1 MIILLLELRR
11 KGGIKMKFDVSKVK
25 TGDHNYD
32 QRKKDIV
39 DRGQLRVNDLIAP
52 DAIEN
57 ETNHIKIGKRYL
69 RTITITG
76 YPRTVHIGWLNR
88 LYSYAAN
95 IDISSHVETMPSNKV
110 IKTLNRKITQMIST
124 QRMDAER
131 GKLSDIAVETA
142 LDDAEELRDKIHKGL
157 EKLFYQSIYINIAG
171 KNEDELDMLTD
182 EIETLC
188 GQMGMTTRHAMYQQP
203 QGFNSVLPIADDRLR
218 YKRNFDTSSLATCF
232 PIVSAELTD
241 TRGIPI
247 LYGINLINQSLVM
260 FDRFKLNNYNSITLA
275 TSGAGKSYFVK
286 LEAIRSMA
294 IGTNII
300 IIDPQGEYKSIAE
313 AVGGQYIK
321 LSASSKDRI
330 NPLDL
335 QFAGEEED
343 GTNFLTQKILDV
355 YSIIE
360 VMIRKKL
367 SARERKVVLN
377 ALEDTYR
384 KFGITRDSRSVETNN
399 YMEGERFQLQGT
411 KKNMPTLS
419 DLERSLRKY
428 NEGIPISDELDP
440 YINGFLN
447 LFNGETNINANSR
460 FIVFDIKDMEKELA
474 ELAMFIVLEF
484 IWGQIKSGDMKRRLL
499 VVDEAWML
507 MSNEQSA
514 DYVVRVAKTARKFN
528 AGLSIISQQA
538 RDFLT
543 NGGEG
548 IIGNTSMQILL
559 RQHPNDIKAVAEMFN
574 LSGSEQSL
582 IRTAEKGEALIF
594 AGGNHTA
601 VQVVS
606 HDFEHIICSTD
617 PSDVQQL
624 KEMKEYLFAEDEDE

>member
-1 MIILLLELRR
+1 MEFDISKAKTGSHDYDKRR
-11 KGGIKMKFDVSKVK
+11 KSI
-25 TGDHNYD
+25 
-32 QRKKDIV
+32 I
-39 DRGQLRVNDLIAP
+39 DRGQLKVNDLIAP
-52 DAIEN
+52 DAIMN
-57 ETNHIKIGKRYL
+57 EMNHLQIGKRYL
-69 RTITITG
+69 RTIIVTG

-95 IDISSHVETMPSNKV
+95 IDIASHIEPMPTTKV
-110 IKTLNRKITQMIST
+110 IKSLNRKISQYIST

-131 GKLSDIAVETA
+131 GKLSDIAIETA
-142 LDDAEELRDKIHKGL
+142 LDDAEELRDKLHKGMERL
-157 EKLFYQSIYINIAG
+157 YYQSIYISIAG
-171 KNEDELDMLTD
+171 KSEDHLDSITD

-203 QGFNSVLPIADDRLR
+203 QAFNSVLPISDDRLR
-218 YKRNFDTSSLATCF
+218 HKRNFDTSSLATCF

-241 TRGIPI
+241 TRGNPI

-275 TSGAGKSYFVK
+275 TSGMGKSYFVK
-286 LEAIRSMA
+286 LEALRSMA
-294 IGTNII
+294 LGTNII
-300 IIDPQGEYKSIAE
+300 IIDPEGEYKNIAE

-321 LSASSKDRI
+321 LSANSKDTI

-343 GTNFLTQKILDV
+343 GVNFLTQKILDV

-360 VMIRKKL
+360 VMLKRKL
-367 SARERKVVLN
+367 NARERKIVLN

-384 KFGITRDSRSVETNN
+384 KFGITRDSKSVLTENFI
-399 YMEGERFQLQGT
+399 EGEKFQLSGT
-411 KKNMPTLS
+411 KKTMPTLS
-419 DLERSLRKY
+419 DLDKSLRKY
-428 NEGIPISDELDP
+428 EEGIHISDELEP
-440 YINGFLN
+440 YVNGFLG
-447 LFNGETNINANSR
+447 LFNGVTNINPESR
-460 FIVFDIKDMEKELA
+460 FIVFDIKEMENELA

-484 IWGQIKSGDMKRRLL
+484 IWGKIKTGDMKRRLL
-499 VVDEAWML
+499 VVDEAWRL
-507 MSNEQSA
+507 MNNPQSA
-514 DYVVRVAKTARKFN
+514 DYVIRVAKTARKFN

-538 RDFLT
+538 GDFLA
-543 NGGEG
+543 NGGSG

-559 RQHPNDIKAVAEMFN
+559 KQHPNDIKVVAEMFN
-574 LSGSEQSL
+574 LSGAEVSL
-582 IRTAEKGEALIF
+582 IRNAGKGEALIF

-617 PSDVQQL
+617 PEDVAQL
-624 KEMKEYLFAEDEDE
+624 EELKKIFLEKRD

>member
-1 MIILLLELRR
+1 
-11 KGGIKMKFDVSKVK
+11 MKFDISKAK
-25 TGDHNYD
+25 TGDHDYD
-32 QRKKDIV
+32 NRKKDII
-39 DRGQLRVNDLIAP
+39 DKGQLKVNDLIAP

-57 ETNHIKIGKRYL
+57 EMNHIQIGKRYL
-69 RTITITG
+69 RTIIITG

-95 IDISSHVETMPSNKV
+95 IDIASHIEPMPTNKV
-110 IKTLNRKITQMIST
+110 IKSLNRKISQYIST
-124 QRMDAER
+124 QRLDAER
-131 GKLSDIAVETA
+131 GKLSDIAIETA
-142 LDDAEELRDKIHKGL
+142 LDDAEELRDKLHKGMERL
-157 EKLFYQSIYINIAG
+157 YYQAIYISIAG
-171 KNEDELDMLTD
+171 KNEDELDMVTD

-203 QGFNSVLPIADDRLR
+203 QAFNSVLPISDDRLR
-218 YKRNFDTSSLATCF
+218 HKRNFDTSSLATCF

-241 TRGIPI
+241 TRGVPI

-260 FDRFKLNNYNSITLA
+260 FDRFKLSNYNSITLA

-294 IGTNII
+294 LGTNII
-300 IIDPQGEYKSIAE
+300 IIDPQGEYRSIAE

-343 GTNFLTQKILDV
+343 GMNFLTQKILDV
-355 YSIIE
+355 YSIVE
-360 VMIRKKL
+360 VMLKRTL
-367 SARERKVVLN
+367 NARERKVVLN
-377 ALEDTYR
+377 ALEDTYK
-384 KFGITRDSRSVETNN
+384 KFGITRDTKSILTENHV
-399 YMEGERFQLQGT
+399 EGERFQLQGT
-411 KKNMPTLS
+411 KKKMPTLG
-419 DLERSLRKY
+419 DLDKSLRKY
-428 NEGIPISDELDP
+428 EEGIQISDELDP
-440 YINGFLN
+440 YIGGFLG
-447 LFNGETNINANSR
+447 LFNGETNINPDSR

-484 IWGQIKSGDMKRRLL
+484 VWGKIKTGDMKRRLL

-507 MSNEQSA
+507 MNNPQSA

-538 RDFLT
+538 RDFLM

-559 RQHPNDIKAVAEMFN
+559 RQHPNDIKHVAEMFN
-574 LSGSEQSL
+574 LSGSEVSL

-617 PSDVQQL
+617 PDDVAQLEEL
-624 KEMKEYLFAEDEDE
+624 KEIFYGNQPE

>member
-1 MIILLLELRR
+1 MISRHYELRR
-11 KGGIKMKFDVSKVK
+11 KGGTGMKFDISKAK
-25 TGDHNYD
+25 SGDHDYD
-32 QRKKDIV
+32 VRKKDIL
-39 DRGQLRVNDLIAP
+39 DKGQLRVNDLIAP

-57 ETNHIKIGKRYL
+57 EMNHIQIGKRYL
-69 RTITITG
+69 RTIIITG

-95 IDISSHVETMPSNKV
+95 IDISSHIEPMPTNKV
-110 IKTLNRKITQMIST
+110 IKSLNRKISQYIST

-131 GKLSDIAVETA
+131 GKISDVAIDTA
-142 LDDAEELRDKIHKGL
+142 LDDAEELRDKLQKGMERL
-157 EKLFYQSIYINIAG
+157 YYQAIYISIAG
-171 KNEDELDMLTD
+171 KNEEELDMVTD

-188 GQMGMTTRHAMYQQP
+188 GQMGMTTRHAMWQQP
-203 QGFNSVLPIADDRLR
+203 QAFNSVLPISDDRLR
-218 YKRNFDTSSLATCF
+218 HRRNFDTSSLATCF

-241 TRGIPI
+241 TRGTPL

-275 TSGAGKSYFVK
+275 TAGSGKSYFVK

-294 IGTNII
+294 LGTNII
-300 IIDPQGEYKSIAE
+300 IIDPQGEYKDIAE

-321 LSASSKDRI
+321 LSANSKDRI

-335 QFAGEEED
+335 QFTGRED
-343 GTNFLTQKILDV
+343 EGMDFLTQKILDV

-360 VMIRKKL
+360 VMLKREL
-367 SARERKVVLN
+367 DARERKVVLN

-384 KFGITRDSRSVETNN
+384 KFGFTRETKSVLTEN
-399 YMEGERFQLQGT
+399 YVEGDYFQLQGT
-411 KKNMPTLS
+411 KKSMPTLS
-419 DLERSLRKY
+419 DLDKSLRKY
-428 NEGIPISDELDP
+428 EEGIQISDQLDP
-440 YINGFLN
+440 YIGGFLG
-447 LFNGETNINANSR
+447 LFNGETNINPDSR
-460 FIVFDIKDMEKELA
+460 FIVFDIKDMERELG

-484 IWGQIKSGDMKRRLL
+484 VWGKIKAGDMKRRLL

-507 MSNEQSA
+507 MNNPQSA
-514 DYVVRVAKTARKFN
+514 EYVVRVAKTARKFN

-543 NGGEG
+543 NNGEG
-548 IIGNTSMQILL
+548 IVGNTSMQVLL
-559 RQHPNDIKAVAEMFN
+559 RQHPNDIKHVAEMFN
-574 LSGSEQSL
+574 LSGSEVSL
-582 IRTAEKGEALIF
+582 IKTAEKGEALIF

-606 HDFEHIICSTD
+606 HDFEHILCSTD
-617 PSDVQQL
+617 PDDVVQL
-624 KEMKEYLFAEDEDE
+624 QELKKIFLEENE

>member
-1 MIILLLELRR
+1 MEFDISKAKTGSHDYDKRR
-11 KGGIKMKFDVSKVK
+11 KSI
-25 TGDHNYD
+25 
-32 QRKKDIV
+32 I
-39 DRGQLRVNDLIAP
+39 DRGQLKVNDLIAP
-52 DAIEN
+52 DAIMN
-57 ETNHIKIGKRYL
+57 EMNHLQIGKRYL
-69 RTITITG
+69 RTIIVTG

-95 IDISSHVETMPSNKV
+95 IDIASHIEPMPTTKV
-110 IKTLNRKITQMIST
+110 IKSLNRKISQYIST

-131 GKLSDIAVETA
+131 GKLSDIAIETA
-142 LDDAEELRDKIHKGL
+142 LDDAEELRDKLHKGMERL
-157 EKLFYQSIYINIAG
+157 YYQSIYISIAG
-171 KNEDELDMLTD
+171 KSEDHLDSITD

-203 QGFNSVLPIADDRLR
+203 QAFNSVLPISDDRLR
-218 YKRNFDTSSLATCF
+218 HKRNFDTSSLATCF

-241 TRGIPI
+241 TRGNPI

-275 TSGAGKSYFVK
+275 TSGMGKSYFVK
-286 LEAIRSMA
+286 LEALRSMA
-294 IGTNII
+294 LGTNII
-300 IIDPQGEYKSIAE
+300 IIDPEGEYKNIAE

-321 LSASSKDRI
+321 LSANSKDTI

-343 GTNFLTQKILDV
+343 GVNFLTQKILDV

-360 VMIRKKL
+360 VMLKRKL
-367 SARERKVVLN
+367 NARERKIVLN

-384 KFGITRDSRSVETNN
+384 KFGITRDSKSVLTENFI
-399 YMEGERFQLQGT
+399 EGEKFQLSGT
-411 KKNMPTLS
+411 KKTMPTLS
-419 DLERSLRKY
+419 DLDKALRKY
-428 NEGIPISDELDP
+428 EEGIHISDELEP
-440 YINGFLN
+440 YVNGFLG
-447 LFNGETNINANSR
+447 LFNGVTNINPESR
-460 FIVFDIKDMEKELA
+460 FIVFDIKEMENELA

-484 IWGQIKSGDMKRRLL
+484 IWGKIKTGDMKRRLL
-499 VVDEAWML
+499 VVDEAWRL
-507 MSNEQSA
+507 MNNPQSA
-514 DYVVRVAKTARKFN
+514 DYVIRVAKTARKFN

-538 RDFLT
+538 GDFLT
-543 NGGEG
+543 NGGSG

-559 RQHPNDIKAVAEMFN
+559 KQHPNDIKVVAEMFN
-574 LSGSEQSL
+574 LSGAEVSL
-582 IRTAEKGEALIF
+582 IRNAEKGEALIF

-617 PSDVQQL
+617 PEDVAQL
-624 KEMKEYLFAEDEDE
+624 EELKKIFLERRD